1 MNISLGFVQSPFL
14 YVFRYHTKENFLV
27 SAHIKLVQY
36 VFKILYIHR
45 KGILSPYQF
54 QQPQIHRHQLSNFR
68 EINELKNMTHA

>member
-1 MNISLGFVQSPFL
+1 MNISLDFCAVPIFVC
-14 YVFRYHTKENFLV
+14 FRYHTKENFLV

-54 QQPQIHRHQLSNFR
+54 QQPQIHRHQLSNF
-68 EINELKNMTHA
+68 KK